1 MPGDRAATGT
11 TEARRPP
18 TFVSVD
24 FYAVGD
30 LFGMAGEANG
40 L

>member
-1 MPGDRAATGT
+1 VLGDRVTKCT
-11 TEARRPP
+11 TEAGRAP

-24 FYAVGD
+24 FYDVGD
-30 LFGMAGEANG
+30 LFSVVRKANG

>member
-1 MPGDRAATGT
+1 L
-11 TEARRPP
+11 P

-24 FYAVGD
+24 FYDVGD
-30 LFGMAGEANG
+30 LFAVVKKANR